1 MSTPGSVTTWI
12 EQLRAGNPDAAQPLL
27 ERYFPRLVGLARKK
41 LQGLP
46 RRAADEEDVALSA
59 FDSFCR
65 GAERGRFPK
74 LDDRDDLWQLLVM
87 ITARKALQWTRHE
100 CREKRGGGKILTEAD
115 LDGAEESGGGLAG
128 VIGTE
133 PTPEFAAQVAD
144 ECRRLLDLLPD
155 SQLRSIAL
163 WKMEGDSVEEIAA
176 RLGCVPRTIERR
188 LRVIRSCWQGQ
199 EKPT

>member
-1 MSTPGSVTTWI
+1 MSTPGSVTQWI
-12 EQLRAGNPDAAQPLL
+12 DGLRAGESVAAQELW
-27 ERYFPRLVGLARKK
+27 ECYFRRMVSLARKK
-41 LQGLP
+41 LQGTP

-65 GAERGRFPK
+65 GAEQGRFPQ
-74 LDDRDDLWQLLVM
+74 LDDRDDLWQVLVM

-115 LDGAEESGGGLAG
+115 LAGAGESGGGLAG
-128 VIGTE
+128 VIGAE

-144 ECRRLLDLLPD
+144 ECRRLLDCLPD
-155 SQLRSIAL
+155 SQLRSSAL

-188 LRVIRSCWQGQ
+188 LRVIRSCWQGP